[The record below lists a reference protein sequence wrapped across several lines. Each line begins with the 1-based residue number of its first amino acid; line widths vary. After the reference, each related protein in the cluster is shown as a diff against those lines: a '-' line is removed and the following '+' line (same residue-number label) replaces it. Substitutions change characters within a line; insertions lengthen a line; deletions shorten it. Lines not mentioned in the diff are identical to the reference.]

1 MSVLPFSLLGFGFL
15 LGVKH
20 AFEADHIAAVSTIV
34 SKHKSI
40 KKSSLTGI
48 LWGFG
53 HTISLLAV
61 GLIVLL
67 LKIKIPEKI
76 ALSFEFIVAVML
88 VILGFNV
95 LITINK
101 NKIHL
106 HKHEHGKEQHIHFHS
121 HKLTKQHQH
130 EHFSLNKSLFIG
142 LVHGLAGSAALS
154 LLVLAAI
161 NSILLGLFYILIF
174 GIGTIIGMAFITSMI
189 SLPFALISGK
199 LEKTQTFLMISA
211 GFTSTILGFIL
222 MYDIGIVKGL
232 I

>member
-1 MSVLPFSLLGFGFL
+1 MDVLPFSLLGFGFL

-34 SKHKSI
+34 SKYKSI
-40 KKSSLTGI
+40 KKSSLAGA

-53 HTISLLAV
+53 HTISLLSV
-61 GLIVLL
+61 GLAVLL

-76 ALSFEFIVAVML
+76 ALSFEFIAGVML

-101 NKIHL
+101 NRVHL
-106 HKHEHGKEQHIHFHS
+106 HKHKHGKEQHIHLHS

-130 EHFSLNKSLFIG
+130 EHLSLNKSLFIG
-142 LVHGLAGSAALS
+142 LVHGLAGSAALT

-161 NSILLGLFYILIF
+161 NSVLLGLFYMLIF
-174 GIGTIIGMAFITSMI
+174 SIGTVIGMAFISSI
-189 SLPFALISGK
+189 IALPFALMSGK
-199 LEKTQTFLMISA
+199 LEKTQTFLRISA
-211 GFTSTILGFIL
+211 GFISTILGFIL
-222 MYDIGIVKGL
+222 IYDIGFVKGL